1 MLQFFL
7 DLPKA
12 ARKFLLVEF
21 SERSSYYG
29 YRALLTR
36 FLTTNAAMIGCKNF
50 SEAQANAITHQNIAI
65 TYLMPVVG
73 GLIAD
78 WFFGK
83 YLTIIG
89 FAIICCI
96 GHLLL
101 SLAFQ
106 EFAWL
111 NVVFPNALSVFQT
124 GLVAIAIGA
133 GGLKPNNSGLYGD
146 QFQGKY
152 QHLIE
157 VAYKWFYAA
166 VNVGSLLSFI
176 FVPMIAKGYS
186 YDWGFGVPGI
196 LMAFATIVLILSKK
210 SFIHVPPT
218 GASANN
224 FLFLNVKALWR
235 KMQGVPDVWQGI
247 KDESVD
253 GLKAIWRVI
262 ALFSWFIILWGVYE
276 MNGSEWVNDARY
288 LYRKVLGLENP
299 IPEEIIQMV
308 NALFVIL
315 LVPLSMWLFGWLKKS
330 FNFTLTTREKIFWGM
345 LFVVL
350 ATLLEGALRTGIDRY
365 IVEMKPQIEQ
375 FSLDQKP
382 ALDTILHS
390 IGEENL
396 KKAIKFNKPV
406 EIIDTIGVRQN
417 FYFSQHPNSYSEI
430 SIWWQVLAYFLLTF
444 GEVLFSIGGLE
455 LGYRYAPPRMKS
467 SVLSIWYLSTAFG
480 NLFVTFVCNRM
491 GIGGPFHFLVGANYY
506 WFFAGLLII
515 NAILY
520 KLALPRLKEKLY
532 V

>member
-1 MLQFFL
+1 MLRFFL

-12 ARKFLLVEF
+12 ARNFLLIEF

-50 SEAQANAITHQNIAI
+50 SEADANGITHQNIAI
-65 TYLMPVVG
+65 TYLMPVIG
-73 GLIAD
+73 GLLAD

-89 FAIICCI
+89 FALICCL

-101 SLAFQ
+101 ALSFHFH
-106 EFAWL
+106 EMEWL
-111 NVVFPNALSVFQT
+111 NLVFPNALSVFQT
-124 GLVAIAIGA
+124 GLVAIAMGA

-157 VAYKWFYAA
+157 DAYKWFYTAI
-166 VNVGSLLSFI
+166 NVGSLLSFI
-176 FVPMIAKGYS
+176 FVPLIAKEIS

-196 LMAFATIVLILSKK
+196 LMAFATLVLIGSRK

-224 FLFLNVKALWR
+224 FVFLNIKALWR
-235 KMQGVPDVWQGI
+235 KIQGVTDVWHGI
-247 KDESVD
+247 KTESVE
-253 GLKAIWRVI
+253 GVKAIWRVI
-262 ALFSWFIILWGVYE
+262 ALFSWFIILWGIYD

-288 LYRKVLGLENP
+288 LFRKVLWLEKP
-299 IPEEIIQMV
+299 IPEEIVQMV

-315 LVPLSMWLFGWLKKS
+315 LVPFSIWLFGSLKKS
-330 FNFTLTTREKIFWGM
+330 FGFVWTTREKVFFGM

-350 ATLLEGALRTGIDRY
+350 ATLLEGTLRTGIDQY
-365 IVEMKPQIEQ
+365 IVEMKPQVIQ
-375 FSLDQKP
+375 FSLENK
-382 ALDTILHS
+382 AELDGIFAEMS
-390 IGEENL
+390 KEE
-396 KKAIKFNKPV
+396 PSQ
-406 EIIDTIGVRQN
+406 IIDTLAVQQN
-417 FYFSQHPNSYSEI
+417 YYFSRHPESYSNI
-430 SIWWQVLAYFLLTF
+430 SIWWQVLAYLLLTF

-455 LGYRYAPPRMKS
+455 LGYRYAPPSMKS
-467 SVLSIWYLSTAFG
+467 SVMSIWYLSTAVG
-480 NLFVTFVCNRM
+480 NIFVSFISNRM
-491 GIGGPFHFLVGANYY
+491 GMGEVFYFLNGANHY
-506 WFFAGLLII
+506 WFFAGILII
-515 NAILY
+515 NAVLY

>member
-36 FLTTNAAMIGCKNF
+36 FLTTQAAMIGCKNF
-50 SEAQANAITHQNIAI
+50 SESEANAITHQNIAI

-73 GLIAD
+73 GLLAD

-101 SLAFQ
+101 SLAFHFQ
-106 EFAWL
+106 ELAWL
-111 NVVFPNALSVFQT
+111 NWVFPNALSVFQT
-124 GLVAIAIGA
+124 GLVAIAVGA

-157 VAYKWFYAA
+157 VAYKWFYASI
-166 VNVGSLLSFI
+166 NVGSLLSFV

-196 LMAFATIVLILSKK
+196 LMAFATIVLIFSKK

-224 FLFLNVKALWR
+224 FVFLNIKALWR
-235 KMQGVPDVWQGI
+235 KMQGIPDVWQGI
-247 KDESVD
+247 KSESVD
-253 GLKAIWRVI
+253 GVKAIWRVI

-299 IPEEIIQMV
+299 VPEEIVQMV

-315 LVPLSMWLFGWLKKS
+315 LVPFSMWLFGWLKRVYD
-330 FNFTLTTREKIFWGM
+330 FTLTTREKVFWGM

-350 ATLLEGALRTGIDRY
+350 ATLLEGTLRTGIDQY
-365 IVEMKPQIEQ
+365 IVDTKPQIEQ
-375 FSLDQKP
+375 FAFENKVQ
-382 ALDTILHS
+382 LDTIFES
-390 IGEENL
+390 MSKDNP
-396 KKAIKFNKPV
+396 KKAI
-406 EIIDTIGVRQN
+406 DTVGVQQN
-417 FYFSQHPNSYSEI
+417 FYFSKHPASYSDI

-480 NLFVTFVCNRM
+480 NLFVSFVCNRM
-491 GIGGPFHFLVGANYY
+491 GIGETFHFLVGANYY
-506 WFFAGLLII
+506 WFFAGILII
-515 NAILY
+515 NAVLY